1 MAHWTSNGSSNPIA
15 LWAKLAGVSLVI
27 AALLV
32 AAVSIF
38 NVLEPETENVAPVAA
53 PPDLRVVAKQP
64 PVAKETVTR
73 EAPAIPSDPRLVTKD
88 ARGVSGDQQARL
100 SEEASV
106 RGMRIAIMK
115 YADKEAADYANQLI
129 QAFRK
134 SGAEVQTLLVG
145 MTDEPASGIVL
156 DRNGGDTDP
165 IAAFLAKAGISFQI
179 GQVVSVPPSARVAF
193 RGLPIVVVGLKP

>member
-1 MAHWTSNGSSNPIA
+1 MAHWFSNDSSNGIM
-15 LWAKLAGVSLVI
+15 LWAKLAGVSLLI
-27 AALLV
+27 AAVLI

-38 NVLEPETENVAPVAA
+38 NVLEPETENVAPIAVS
-53 PPDLRVVAKQP
+53 PDPRPVAKQP
-64 PVAKETVTR
+64 AVVSKAPPVV
-73 EAPAIPSDPRLVTKD
+73 PSDPRVIAKD
-88 ARGVSGDQQARL
+88 ARAVSGEQRAKL

-115 YADKEAADYANQLI
+115 YADKESADYANQLI
-129 QAFRK
+129 QVFRK

-145 MTDEPASGIVL
+145 MSDEPASGIVL

-165 IAAFLAKAGISFQI
+165 IAAFLAKAGIPFQI

>member
-1 MAHWTSNGSSNPIA
+1 MAHWFSNGSSNGIA

-27 AALLV
+27 AGVLF
-32 AAVSIF
+32 AVGTAF
-38 NVLEPETENVAPVAA
+38 NVTKPEKQQTAPVATS
-53 PPDLRVVAKQP
+53 PDLRVVAREP
-64 PVAKETVTR
+64 RPVAKEP
-73 EAPAIPSDPRLVTKD
+73 PAIPSDPRVVAKD
-88 ARGVSGDQQARL
+88 ARAVSGDQQATL
-100 SEEASV
+100 SREASV
-106 RGMRIAIMK
+106 RGMRLAIMK

-129 QAFRK
+129 QVFRK

-165 IAAFLAKAGISFQI
+165 IAAFLARAEIPFQI
-179 GQVVSVPPSARVAF
+179 GQVVSVPASARVAF